1 MKRLNNNDYRSL
13 NESIQRMNEQE
24 VLPWEGGCD
33 SSGCW
38 HVGDDGSLYYY
49 SGPYDG
55 WIIHRDGTATS
66 PDGVFFPNWPKN
78 PSGPGPVQPGDDDPP
93 DFDPDDD
100 PPDDDPPDDDP
111 PDFDPDDDPPD
122 FDPDDDPPDDDPPD
136 DDPPP
141 PTWTPDPPPPVD
153 PQKWNPKQPTHIPP
167 PQRDYY

>member
-1 MKRLNNNDYRSL
+1 
-13 NESIQRMNEQE
+13 MNEQE

-100 PPDDDPPDDDP
+100 PPDDDPP
-111 PDFDPDDDPPD
+111 
-122 FDPDDDPPDDDPPD
+122 
-136 DDPPP
+136 P